1 MDNYGQGLQHQAR
14 SACTA
19 SWLQKALSQVMSR
32 SSSSRITTATVR
44 RWEERPSSQP
54 AGRLLVLRC
63 RAQPP
68 RQRHLAQRLQ
78 VHVAGNAPPQAT
90 VSQHDGLDADA
101 GDPGGTGGAGGLGE
115 VEGK

>member
-44 RWEERPSSQP
+44 RCEERPSSKP
-54 AGRLLVLRC
+54 AGRLGWLSKSRM
-63 RAQPP
+63 
-68 RQRHLAQRLQ
+68 
-78 VHVAGNAPPQAT
+78 
-90 VSQHDGLDADA
+90 DG
-101 GDPGGTGGAGGLGE
+101 GGGGGGMPWP
-115 VEGK
+115 